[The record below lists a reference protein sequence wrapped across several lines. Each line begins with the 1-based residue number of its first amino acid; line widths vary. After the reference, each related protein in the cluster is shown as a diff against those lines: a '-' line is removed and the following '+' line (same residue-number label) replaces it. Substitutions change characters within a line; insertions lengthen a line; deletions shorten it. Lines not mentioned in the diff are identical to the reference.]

1 MTGLTWIVNGL
12 DLSEKISTYLVRKVP
27 DAGEVLKSIGGTEYA
42 FYGETQTEIEVS
54 FFPMTEE
61 EATAAYNAMQ
71 NGKFSVSYTDPYE
84 GGITATRSF
93 RNIGNLEA
101 AFLLLSV
108 DGKRRYSGT
117 PVQVRTSR

>member
-1 MTGLTWIVNGL
+1 MTSLTWIVNGL
-12 DLSEKISTYLVRKVP
+12 DLSGKISTYLVRKVP

-42 FYGETQTEIEVS
+42 FHGETQTEIEVS

-71 NGKFSVSYTDPYE
+71 NGKFTVIYTDPYE

-117 PVQVRTSR
+117 PIQVRTSR

>member
-1 MTGLTWIVNGL
+1 MTCLIWIVNGL

-27 DAGEVLKSIGGTEYA
+27 DSGEVLKSIGGTEYA

-71 NGKFSVSYTDPYE
+71 SGKFTVSYTDPYE
-84 GGITATRSF
+84 GGIAATRSF

-108 DGKRRYSGT
+108 DGKRRYSGS
-117 PVQVRTSR
+117 PLQVRTSR